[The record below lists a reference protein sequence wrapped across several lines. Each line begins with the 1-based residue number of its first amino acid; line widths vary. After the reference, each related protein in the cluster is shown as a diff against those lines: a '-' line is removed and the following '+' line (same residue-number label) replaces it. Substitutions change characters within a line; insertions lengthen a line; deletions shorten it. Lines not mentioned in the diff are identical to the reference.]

1 MKIYDFINIIASFF
15 SNQIPPSESTG
26 KVSDQLRYSTVIT
39 WFTDLSIIDKPMANK
54 VTIKSPNFCNKLLNG
69 NLDKDMPVTDAKL
82 LVSLV
87 SSELFGEIFDEAGL
101 TDESVKQLKK
111 EFKDKGEP
119 IKGDIV
125 KGITEIFQKLLQERA
140 DKNRI
145 TSIRKATFIGNNKVQ
160 IGKTIYNLP
169 KPLEVPNLPT
179 AIENNYVT
187 ALLSV
192 YSQKEKKV
200 ISSIKELDELPIY
213 KSNFHF
219 HRKAF
224 YSAESV
230 LYQIRDFFNDAEKE
244 FTNMKKEILDG
255 IRYTLSKPYSSG
267 FEKLDK
273 VMDYV
278 VVVSFSKTYLLKES
292 NGIIGPLEKQ
302 GVIHMLVNDG
312 EVKWI
317 DED

>member
-1 MKIYDFINIIASFF
+1 MKIYEFINIITSFF

-125 KGITEIFQKLLQERA
+125 KGITEVFQKLLQERA

-145 TSIRKATFIGNNKVQ
+145 TSIRKATFIGNNKVLINRQ
-160 IGKTIYNLP
+160 
-169 KPLEVPNLPT
+169 
-179 AIENNYVT
+179 
-187 ALLSV
+187 
-192 YSQKEKKV
+192 V
-200 ISSIKELDELPIY
+200 I
-213 KSNFHF
+213 
-219 HRKAF
+219 
-224 YSAESV
+224 
-230 LYQIRDFFNDAEKE
+230 
-244 FTNMKKEILDG
+244 
-255 IRYTLSKPYSSG
+255 
-267 FEKLDK
+267 
-273 VMDYV
+273 
-278 VVVSFSKTYLLKES
+278 
-292 NGIIGPLEKQ
+292 IIDNP
-302 GVIHMLVNDG
+302 
-312 EVKWI
+312 
-317 DED
+317 